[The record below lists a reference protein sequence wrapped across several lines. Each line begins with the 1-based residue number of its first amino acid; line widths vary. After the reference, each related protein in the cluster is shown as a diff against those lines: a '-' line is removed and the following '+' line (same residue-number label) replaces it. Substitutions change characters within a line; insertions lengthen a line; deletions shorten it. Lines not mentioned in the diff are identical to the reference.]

1 MMALRRAAM
10 MVPRAVGAQ
19 RAAAPIAVQAAQVRW
34 MANSLDDRRHAL
46 EDSYFNKED
55 ERLMRNLLTKLKKQ
69 ADVADEHRAAGQVA
83 SEKSHL
89 MQIVE
94 KYNMSAKDVEA
105 LLAWKHEVVH

>member
-1 MMALRRAAM
+1 M
-10 MVPRAVGAQ
+10 
-19 RAAAPIAVQAAQVRW
+19 
-34 MANSLDDRRHAL
+34 S
-46 EDSYFNKED
+46 D

-94 KYNMSAKDVEA
+94 KYNMSAKDVEG
-105 LLAWKHEVVH
+105 E